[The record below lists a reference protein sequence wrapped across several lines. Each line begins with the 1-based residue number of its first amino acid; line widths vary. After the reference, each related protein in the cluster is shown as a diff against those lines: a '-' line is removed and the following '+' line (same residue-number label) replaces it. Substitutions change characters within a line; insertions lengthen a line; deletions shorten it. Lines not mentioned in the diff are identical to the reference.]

1 MKRRTTDEERL
12 LFKQHIDEAR
22 PLKAA
27 APKPKKPGRALPP
40 SRAQSALEGEQQP
53 PANGG
58 ALAAR
63 RREPERQNEMRRP
76 EGPHKPEGGTKN
88 LDGHTAE
95 KLRRGQLAP
104 GARID
109 LHGMTEAAAHGA
121 LLSFLTGAQA
131 RGVKLVLVI
140 TGIGNPK
147 KHEAAEWMRSPH
159 GVLKEMVPRW
169 LNERAFA
176 ALSVGS
182 SPAHRRH
189 GGDGALYVYLRK
201 KK

>member
-27 APKPKKPGRALPP
+27 TPKSKKLGRALPHP
-40 SRAQSALEGEQQP
+40 RAQSALAGEGEQQP
-53 PANGG
+53 PANGA

-76 EGPHKPEGGTKN
+76 EGGTIS
-88 LDGHTAE
+88 LDGNTAE
-95 KLRRGQLAP
+95 KLKRGQLAP

-121 LLSFLTGAQA
+121 LLSFLAGAQA

-147 KHEAAEWMRSPH
+147 KHEGAEWMRSPH

-169 LNERAFA
+169 LNEKAFA

-201 KK
+201 KR